1 MKKKIKVLH
10 CENNDTDAELIESRI
25 STNNLNCDFTRVFNK
40 EEYHTALMKEV
51 YDVILCDSKM
61 KDIEWISAVKLAK
74 EISPHTAFIII
85 SPGTGEEKANEVLK
99 YGATDFISKSKLSAL
114 IPAIKR
120 AVMGIAALYGVSS
133 HWG

>member
-1 MKKKIKVLH
+1 MKKKIKILH

-25 STNNLNCDFTRVFNK
+25 STDNLHCEFTRVYNK
-40 EEYHTALMKEV
+40 DEYHSALMKEV

-61 KDIEWISAVKLAK
+61 KDYDWVSALKLAK
-74 EISPHTAFIII
+74 EITPHSAFIII
-85 SPGTGEEKANEVLK
+85 SPVVGEEKSSEVLK
-99 YGATDFISKSKLSAL
+99 YGATDYISKSKLNTL

-120 AVMGIAALYGVSS
+120 AALGIAALYGVSS

>member
-1 MKKKIKVLH
+1 MKNGIKILH
-10 CENNDTDAELIESRI
+10 CENNDSDAELIESRI

-40 EEYHTALMKEV
+40 DEYHTALMKEV
-51 YDVILCDSKM
+51 YDVILCDSKI
-61 KDIEWISAVKLAK
+61 KDIDWINAVKHAK

-85 SPGTGEEKANEVLK
+85 SPVISTEKANKVLK
-99 YGATDFISKSKLSAL
+99 YGATDFISKSKLGTL

-120 AVMGIAALYGVSS
+120 AAIGIAALYSISS